1 MKFNKKTLS
10 ESIESELSG
19 NKHFTSGVK
28 QNVVI
33 TESQLERLVG
43 VNHNNGKKIVK
54 ESIDDVI
61 KEAYDL
67 INQCI
72 ISEGID
78 GLDMGN
84 YILNEQDPNGGNGYN
99 RDSEEGATYNRD
111 SEAGATYNR
120 DSEAGAKYNRDLGEQ
135 GQYNRN
141 PGVAAGEG
149 LEVVIDGI
157 KKAYEMVKDSDMKKK
172 IENTLVK
179 LNNFMTTT
187 AELMQSGA
195 PSGHAVR
202 PTEKITDK
210 VPYPE
215 LDEEVNE
222 AAKPDFLDLD
232 GDGNKKES
240 MKKAAKDAKEEVG
253 ENHDSYEEKEM
264 EEGMS
269 CESCGE
275 VHEGGCGQQ
284 TDVEDDM
291 FDSTEGDDDFFD
303 DEEDGFNQDEFQF
316 GGFGM
321 TESKEKSEKELIAED
336 IKKMKQ
342 LIKPISKI

>member
-84 YILNEQDPNGGNGYN
+84 YILNEQDPNGGNG
-99 RDSEEGATYNRD
+99 
-111 SEAGATYNR
+111 
-120 DSEAGAKYNRDLGEQ
+120 YNRDLGEQ

>member
-19 NKHFTSGVK
+19 NKHFTIGSK
-28 QNVVI
+28 QNVVM
-33 TESQLERLVG
+33 TEAQLERLMTS
-43 VNHNNGKKIVK
+43 NNLGNKKIVK
-54 ESIDDVI
+54 ETINDVI
-61 KEAYDL
+61 KEAYNL
-67 INQCI
+67 INECI

-78 GLDMGN
+78 GLDVGN
-84 YILNEQDPNGGNGYN
+84 YILNEQDPNGGNG
-99 RDSEEGATYNRD
+99 
-111 SEAGATYNR
+111 
-120 DSEAGAKYNRDLGEQ
+120 YNRDLGEQ

-179 LNNFMTTT
+179 LNNFMKTT

-222 AAKPDFLDLD
+222 GAKPDFLDLD
-232 GDGNKKES
+232 GDGDKKES
-240 MKKAAKDAKEEVG
+240 MKKASKEVKEG
-253 ENHDSYEEKEM
+253 DDEEL
-264 EEGMS
+264 EEGGV
-269 CESCGE
+269 CDDCGE
-275 VHEGGCGQQ
+275 VHEGGCGHQSP
-284 TDVEDDM
+284 VEDDM
-291 FDSTEGDDDFFD
+291 FDDTEGDGDYFD
-303 DEEDGFNQDEFQF
+303 DEEDGFNQDKFEF
-316 GGFGM
+316 GGFGFN
-321 TESKEKSEKELIAED
+321 ESDKKSEKDLIAED

>member
-33 TESQLERLVG
+33 TEAQLERLVG
-43 VNHNNGKKIVK
+43 SKKTVK
-54 ESIDDVI
+54 KKVVTESIKDVI

-99 RDSEEGATYNRD
+99 RDSE
-111 SEAGATYNR
+111 AGATYNR
-120 DSEAGAKYNRDLGEQ
+120 DSEAGTTYNRDLGEQ

-179 LNNFMTTT
+179 LNNFMITT

>member
-19 NKHFTSGVK
+19 NKHFTSGSK
-28 QNVVI
+28 QNVLM
-33 TESQLERLVG
+33 TEAQLERLMSSTNK
-43 VNHNNGKKIVK
+43 VNKKIAR

-99 RDSEEGATYNRD
+99 RD
-111 SEAGATYNR
+111 
-120 DSEAGAKYNRDLGEQ
+120 LGEQ

-157 KKAYEMVKDSDMKKK
+157 KKAYEMVSDSNMRKK

-232 GDGNKKES
+232 GDGDKKES
-240 MKKAAKDAKEEVG
+240 MKKAAGEVE
-253 ENHDSYEEKEM
+253 ENHGSYGEKEM
-264 EEGMS
+264 EEGLS

-284 TDVEDDM
+284 VDVEDDM

-303 DEEDGFNQDEFQF
+303 DDEEGGFNQDKFEF

-321 TESKEKSEKELIAED
+321 TEGKEKSKNQLIAED
-336 IKKMKQ
+336 IEKMKRV
-342 LIKPISKI
+342 IKPILKS

>member
-19 NKHFTSGVK
+19 NKYFTSGKK

-33 TESQLERLVG
+33 TENQLERLVSLAD
-43 VNHNNGKKIVK
+43 VSGKKIVS
-54 ESIDDVI
+54 ETVEDVI
-61 KEAYDL
+61 KTAYNL
-67 INQCI
+67 INECI

-78 GLDMGN
+78 SLDVGN
-84 YILNEQDPNGGNGYN
+84 YVLN
-99 RDSEEGATYNRD
+99 
-111 SEAGATYNR
+111 
-120 DSEAGAKYNRDLGEQ
+120 EQ

-157 KKAYEMVKDSDMKKK
+157 KKAYEMVQDSQMRKK

-179 LNNFMTTT
+179 LSNFMATT
-187 AELMQSGA
+187 AELMQSGT
-195 PSGHAVR
+195 PGGHAVR
-202 PTEKITDK
+202 HTDKITDE

-222 AAKPDFLDLD
+222 GAKPDFLDLD
-232 GDGNKKES
+232 KDGDTEES
-240 MKKAAKDAKEEVG
+240 MKKAAGEVEEG
-253 ENHDSYEEKEM
+253 YDEEI
-264 EEGMS
+264 EEGMT

-275 VHEGGCGQQ
+275 VHEGGCGHQ
-284 TDVEDDM
+284 VGIEDDM
-291 FDSTEGDDDFFD
+291 FDSTEDDGDFFD
-303 DEEDGFNQDEFQF
+303 DEEEGGFNQDKFEF
-316 GGFGM
+316 GGFGFN
-321 TESKEKSEKELIAED
+321 ESKEKSKEDLIQED

-342 LIKPISKI
+342 IINPISKI